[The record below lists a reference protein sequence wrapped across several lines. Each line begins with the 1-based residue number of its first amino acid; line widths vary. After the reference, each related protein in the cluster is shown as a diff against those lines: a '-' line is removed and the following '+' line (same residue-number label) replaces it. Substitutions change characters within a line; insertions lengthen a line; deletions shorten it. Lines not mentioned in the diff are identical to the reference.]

1 MKPYSSWEKK
11 NRSTSHQTNSIGSLP
26 YQGHDQLKTQPQENE
41 MTIIKGEHLKCPVEN
56 DPSTSSNRDTTRD
69 MSGRQNR
76 ASTSILGTSKIHINF
91 LQEKE
96 KKIKEQRINT
106 S

>member
-1 MKPYSSWEKK
+1 
-11 NRSTSHQTNSIGSLP
+11 
-26 YQGHDQLKTQPQENE
+26 
-41 MTIIKGEHLKCPVEN
+41 MTIIKGEHLKRPVEN

-69 MSGRQNR
+69 MIGRQNR

-96 KKIKEQRINT
+96 KNKRAKNKHFLVLIIGSKKIT
-106 S
+106 V